1 MAWSFKEDR
10 PIYTQLLEQIQ
21 ARIVTGQYKLGER
34 LPSVR
39 ELAAEA
45 GVNPNTMQRA
55 LAELERIGLV
65 YSQRT
70 SGRMIT
76 DDAQKIGEMKMQL
89 AQDVIEEFLQN
100 MKKLGYEQKEI
111 AQLIEQYPIG
121 KRKETEKEEICEIER
136 WR

>member
-121 KRKETEKEEICEIER
+121 KRKETEKA
-136 WR
+136 